1 MKNITAPFSRFILA
15 CISLPLLSR
24 FWGKLMRLRHPRFLA
39 KRMISRFK
47 NHYQITMDEY
57 QGSPL
62 DYPWLADFFVRP
74 LDPKKRPLPANENFI
89 LSPAD
94 GKLSELELI
103 TSDCATQVKGKTY
116 PLSRFLAADIDFS
129 PGWYLAT
136 IYLSPRNYHRYHYPV
151 SGRISG
157 CFHGGSRLF
166 PVNAFSCERVK
177 QLYIKNER
185 LVTRIDLQGNSI
197 YVVAVGA
204 TFVGS
209 IHMEYLPAGL
219 TPSGKWHTL
228 DIPVKQ
234 MAEMGRFNMGST
246 IIMALPA
253 ALVEKVVGE
262 KGKPVRV
269 GDPLFKIRNQAGQR

>member
-1 MKNITAPFSRFILA
+1 LA
-15 CISLPLLSR
+15 LISWIPLSR
-24 FWGKLMRLRHPRFLA
+24 LYGRVMSLEHPRRLA
-39 KRMISRFK
+39 RWMIGLFQ
-47 NHYQITMDEY
+47 NHYRISMDEFTGTP
-57 QGSPL
+57 Q
-62 DYPWLADFFVRP
+62 DYPSLADFFVRP
-74 LDPKKRPLPANENFI
+74 LDPKKRSLCVDEKHI

-94 GKLSELELI
+94 GKLSELELV
-103 TSDCATQVKGKTY
+103 TSDYATQVKGKTY
-116 PLSRFLAADIDFS
+116 LLSRFLAADIDFS
-129 PGWYLAT
+129 KGWYVAT
-136 IYLSPRNYHRYHYPV
+136 IYLSPYNYHRYHYPV

-157 CFHGGSRLF
+157 CFNGGNRLF
-166 PVNAFSCERVK
+166 PVNTFSCERVK

-185 LVTRIDLQGNSI
+185 LVTRIDWQGSSM

-209 IHMEYLPAGL
+209 IAMTYLMDGL
-219 TPSGKWHTL
+219 PVKNDWREL

-253 ALVEKVVGE
+253 AMVETVIAE

-269 GDPLFKIRNQAGQR
+269 GAPLFKIRK

>member
-1 MKNITAPFSRFILA
+1 MKNITSPFSRLILA

-24 FWGKLMRLRHPRFLA
+24 LWGKLMRLRRPRFLA
-39 KRMISRFK
+39 QIMISRFK

-62 DYPWLADFFVRP
+62 DYPSLADFFVRP
-74 LDPKKRPLPANENFI
+74 LDQKKRPLPANENFI

-94 GKLSELELI
+94 GKLSEMELI

-129 PGWYLAT
+129 QGWYLAT

-157 CFHGGSRLF
+157 CFIGGSRLF

-185 LVTRIDLQGNSI
+185 LVTRIDLPGGSM

-209 IHMEYLPAGL
+209 IAMTFLTDGL
-219 TPSGKWHTL
+219 SAKNEWRQL
-228 DIPVKQ
+228 DIPVAQ

-246 IIMALPA
+246 IVMALPA
-253 ALVEKVVGE
+253 ALVEKVVAE
-262 KGKPVRV
+262 KGKPVCV
-269 GDPLFKIRNQAGQR
+269 GDPLFKIKS

>member
-1 MKNITAPFSRFILA
+1 MKKITLLASRLILA

-24 FWGKLMRLRHPRFLA
+24 LWGKLMRLRRPRFLIEL
-39 KRMISRFK
+39 MINRFK
-47 NHYQITMDEY
+47 KQYRINMAEF

-62 DYPWLADFFVRP
+62 DYPSLADFFVRP
-74 LDPKKRPLPANENFI
+74 LDAKQRPLPANEQFI

-103 TSDCATQVKGKTY
+103 AMDCATQVKGKTY
-116 PLSRFLAADIDFS
+116 PLSCLLAAEIDFS
-129 PGWYLAT
+129 QGWYLTT
-136 IYLSPRNYHRYHYPV
+136 IYLSPCNYHRFHYPV

-166 PVNAFSCERVK
+166 PVNAFSANRVN

-185 LVTRIDLQGNSI
+185 LVTSIDLQGSSM

-209 IHMEYLPAGL
+209 IAMAYLPAGL
-219 TPSGKWHTL
+219 PAKNKWREL
-228 DIPVKQ
+228 DVPVTQ

-253 ALVEKVVGE
+253 GLVETVVAE
-262 KGKPVRV
+262 KGKPIRV
-269 GDPLFKIRNQAGQR
+269 GEPLFKIKR